1 MIGNIMASFLVIVS
15 GLSPVFSWK
24 RVISSCILISSNRT
38 YVILFLFLLALDG
51 AEAPQEDRNESH
63 DDQTAICHHHP
74 LRGSWDLPGRIDWL
88 RGWLGVSH
96 CSEISNKIIGLSN

>member
-24 RVISSCILISSNRT
+24 RVINSCILNSSDQT

-51 AEAPQEDRNESH
+51 AEAPQEDRYESH
-63 DDQTAICHHHP
+63 HDQTAICHHHS
-74 LRGSWDLPGRIDWL
+74 LGGSWDLPGSIDWL
-88 RGWLGVSH
+88 GGWLGVSH
-96 CSEISNKIIGLSN
+96 CSEISL